1 MNDLNEH
8 LTREADQFVRRGGT
22 ELDLAQVL
30 DRAGEIRRG
39 RRLRATLVMAAC
51 VLAIAVP
58 TIVVASNHDST
69 DRPTPA
75 RRVEKNV
82 SPLELSGLEQ
92 GRAPHTGYVVDN
104 AWHATDGTTTDLG
117 GSGSVRAVVRL
128 GSGLLVETD
137 TVEGPLRVAVVPTPP
152 TFVGQ

>member
-58 TIVVASNHDST
+58 TIVVAADHGSPGHRT
-69 DRPTPA
+69 PDRPTPA
-75 RRVEKNV
+75 HEVKKDV
-82 SPLELSGLEQ
+82 SPLELTGLDQ
-92 GRAPHTGYVVDN
+92 GRPPAGGYAQDSVI
-104 AWHATDGTTTDLG
+104 HTDGTADVTAKG
-117 GSGSVRAVVRL
+117 AVRALVQF
-128 GSGLLVETD
+128 GSRFLVETD
-137 TVEGPLRVAVVPTPP
+137 IGEGELRVSLV
-152 TFVGQ
+152 